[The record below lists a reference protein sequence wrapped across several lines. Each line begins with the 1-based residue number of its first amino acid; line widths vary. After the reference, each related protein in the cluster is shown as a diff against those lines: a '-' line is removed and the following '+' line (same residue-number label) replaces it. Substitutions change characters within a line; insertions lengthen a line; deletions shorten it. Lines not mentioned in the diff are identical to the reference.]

1 MLCFGD
7 QNGIEPGTSRCGAL
21 GNCPIVAFARAGQ
34 STSLKLLRDGTPSGT
49 MVLFVC
55 WSSEIPMLEIIDAL
69 CSYHEPTRRCLD
81 RALTRWGNRRGACGN
96 GSSMRSWVRVAL
108 SGGVLPAFLPAA
120 GRKGGSFG
128 KMGAHAVRVFHGEP
142 RNAAS
147 GVVVQRSAGS
157 RSPGRL
163 FRRPSTVQPYPIFA
177 AFRGDR
183 ASCGRL
189 HAFEF

>member
-34 STSLKLLRDGTPSGT
+34 TTSLKLLRDGTPSGT

-55 WSSEIPMLEIIDAL
+55 WSSEIPMLGIIDAL
-69 CSYHEPTRRCLD
+69 CSYHAPTRRCFD
-81 RALTRWGNRRGACGN
+81 RALPRWGNRRGPCGN

-120 GRKGGSFG
+120 GLPYSSFSWARDATGEDEKAVHLAKWARPPSGSFT
-128 KMGAHAVRVFHGEP
+128 V
-142 RNAAS
+142 
-147 GVVVQRSAGS
+147 S
-157 RSPGRL
+157 RATRH
-163 FRRPSTVQPYPIFA
+163 IA
-177 AFRGDR
+177 
-183 ASCGRL
+183 
-189 HAFEF
+189 

>member
-34 STSLKLLRDGTPSGT
+34 TTSLKLLRDGTPSGT

-81 RALTRWGNRRGACGN
+81 RALTRWGNRRGPCGN

-120 GRKGGSFG
+120 GLPCPPSSFSWARDATGEDGKAVHLAKWARPPSGSFTVSRAPPP
-128 KMGAHAVRVFHGEP
+128 MEHTLRHNVLP
-142 RNAAS
+142 R
-147 GVVVQRSAGS
+147 
-157 RSPGRL
+157 
-163 FRRPSTVQPYPIFA
+163 
-177 AFRGDR
+177 
-183 ASCGRL
+183 
-189 HAFEF
+189 